1 LADMLLERDADRA
14 RIDALLEH
22 ARSGVSGV
30 VIVSGEPGIGK
41 SALLNYGVG
50 KAVDMTILSTTGIEA
65 ESELP
70 FSGLA
75 ELLRPIL
82 DHIGEIPPPQAAAL
96 AGALAIGPPVM
107 SDPFAVSAATLSLIA
122 LAAERRPVFV
132 AVDDA
137 HWLDAASRDAL
148 VFVVRRLHAD
158 RVAVIFVIREG
169 ENTDL
174 QLADFPLMTMHGL
187 GFEGSS
193 ELLAESAGSPVPTRV
208 AERIWQATQGNPLA
222 ILETPHLLTAAQ
234 LLGTE
239 V

>member
-1 LADMLLERDADRA
+1 MFLGRDADSA

-22 ARSGVSGV
+22 ARSGVSGM

-41 SALLNYGVG
+41 SALLGYAVDT
-50 KAVDMTILSTTGIEA
+50 AVDMTILSTTGIKA

-75 ELLRPIL
+75 ELLHPIL

-122 LAAERRPVFV
+122 IAAESRPVFV

-148 VFVVRRLHAD
+148 VFAVRRLHAD

-169 ENTDL
+169 EKADL
-174 QLADFPLMTMHGL
+174 QLADFPRMTMRGL
-187 GFEGSS
+187 GFEASS
-193 ELLAESAGSPVPTRV
+193 ELLAERPGSPVPKRA
-208 AERIWQATQGNPLA
+208 AERICPG
-222 ILETPHLLTAAQ
+222 
-234 LLGTE
+234 
-239 V
+239 